1 MRLEE
6 NRAKQTKFDRPWE
19 DTNMTQTREE
29 RIETTG
35 GLHFHDLLNDID
47 KEFVIKDILSWI
59 DARLPATQKNT
70 KR

>member
-1 MRLEE
+1 
-6 NRAKQTKFDRPWE
+6 
-19 DTNMTQTREE
+19 MTQTREE

-47 KEFVIKDILSWI
+47 KELVIKDILNWI
-59 DARLPATQKNT
+59 DARLPATQQNT